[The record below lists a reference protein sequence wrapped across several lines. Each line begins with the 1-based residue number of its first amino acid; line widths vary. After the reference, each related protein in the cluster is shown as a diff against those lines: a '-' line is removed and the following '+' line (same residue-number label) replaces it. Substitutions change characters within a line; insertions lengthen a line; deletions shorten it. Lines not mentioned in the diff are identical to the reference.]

1 MSLSVTEILVV
12 GGKSFRVRGAPEEV
26 EAKIL
31 EAARG
36 SILELVWLEEAGAGR
51 SVALNPAH
59 IVAVS
64 DTPPAGEPTGES

>member
-1 MSLSVTEILVV
+1 MPDVAELLVV
-12 GGKSFRVRGAPEEV
+12 GGQRFFVQGTIEDV

-36 SILELVWLEEAGAGR
+36 SILELVHFIEEGSGD

-59 IVAVS
+59 IVALRS
-64 DTPPAGEPTGES
+64 RQGHDRPSGEI